1 MVVFHPCY
9 LLHGCRTERIR
20 WKYAVQYFLEF
31 VFTIVVLVMCL
42 KNFIRPSLEMI
53 PSNPAKWVPPHV
65 YTGIASGSLW
75 GGNQRP
81 IVVQSFVVVVL
92 CA

>member
-1 MVVFHPCY
+1 M
-9 LLHGCRTERIR
+9 
-20 WKYAVQYFLEF
+20 
-31 VFTIVVLVMCL
+31 VLVMCL

-65 YTGIASGSLW
+65 YIGIASGSLW
-75 GGNQRP
+75 GWNEWA